1 MCVEVELRR
10 NVYSVWTEICNADR
24 DGQSAAAGKLCSCR
38 LRGSQSLENRHG
50 TAKEDSNSSR
60 KEHHASQ
67 RQSLRTL
74 KIPNTQSGH
83 HTFLCRI
90 QAGVSETSKEKER
103 EKGQFKKHTKRRAAH
118 HAAPRLRRLSGDN
131 ARRVGQ
137 LSVDGSRTRD
147 GGSTQQSKGPAVH
160 ASFGKPLKLNSSR
173 HFKLCRVLQHC
184 PPVPK

>member
-74 KIPNTQSGH
+74 KIPNTEWTPHFPVPNSSWCKRNFKRKRERKRTVQKTH
-83 HTFLCRI
+83 K
-90 QAGVSETSKEKER
+90 KEGSASR
-103 EKGQFKKHTKRRAAH
+103 RTAAASPFRRQRPPGWPAKRGWI
-118 HAAPRLRRLSGDN
+118 SN
-131 ARRVGQ
+131 ARRRQ
-137 LSVDGSRTRD
+137 
-147 GGSTQQSKGPAVH
+147 H
-160 ASFGKPLKLNSSR
+160 AAKQRPCSPRIFRQTPQVE
-173 HFKLCRVLQHC
+173 FKQTFQIV
-184 PPVPK
+184 